1 LRGKCAEVY
10 WRSETGDHGSVHGL
24 RCGKGCRLA
33 WADFL
38 PAVEHEADVKICGS
52 VHWLKTEARM
62 YGLNVVTIVTCEGGF
77 GEQEDSPK
85 PFLGRGHTRRRLLP
99 VTRRPVHGALMS
111 HCATPPGPWFATG
124 HADEP
129 PRQLQ
134 KILLGP
140 PPQSHAARFPPRP
153 LNAGLE
159 AAYLFGD
166 VTFAMLPPFCFVL
179 QHGLLFFSNPPPAK
193 HLGTLA
199 GDLLVLSGQAA

>member
-1 LRGKCAEVY
+1 MDLTLSR
-10 WRSETGDHGSVHGL
+10 
-24 RCGKGCRLA
+24 
-33 WADFL
+33 
-38 PAVEHEADVKICGS
+38 
-52 VHWLKTEARM
+52 
-62 YGLNVVTIVTCEGGF
+62 IVTCEGGF

-99 VTRRPVHGALMS
+99 VTRRPVHGAPMS

>member
-1 LRGKCAEVY
+1 MDLTLSR
-10 WRSETGDHGSVHGL
+10 
-24 RCGKGCRLA
+24 
-33 WADFL
+33 
-38 PAVEHEADVKICGS
+38 
-52 VHWLKTEARM
+52 
-62 YGLNVVTIVTCEGGF
+62 IVTCEGGF

-85 PFLGRGHTRRRLLP
+85 PFLGRRHTRRRLLA
-99 VTRRPVHGALMS
+99 VTRRPVHGAPMS

-129 PRQLQ
+129 PRQLQQ

-179 QHGLLFFSNPPPAK
+179 QHGLLFFSNPLPTK

-199 GDLLVLSGQAA
+199 GGSSCTERASSLANVRRSHARFSSVPPRDVASRCSWRINRRCAYGPRHPRRSDWSGG